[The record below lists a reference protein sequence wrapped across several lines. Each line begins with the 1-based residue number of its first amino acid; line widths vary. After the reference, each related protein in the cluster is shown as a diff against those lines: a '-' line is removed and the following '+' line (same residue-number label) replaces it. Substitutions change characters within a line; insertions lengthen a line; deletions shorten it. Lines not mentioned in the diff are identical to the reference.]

1 MDGNQPVHHAKEGIM
16 HFSKR
21 QSSIFFLIVGSM
33 IVLTGCQ
40 TIRDSNARSK
50 EEALAAAGFQMK
62 QALTPE
68 QLANVQSMPQRKL
81 VPHTKDGQIL
91 YVFADAKSCQ
101 CVYVGTEKNYQ
112 EYQKMVYQK
121 ELADEQETTAEM
133 NNEAMFNWG
142 AWGPWGPWGY

>member
-1 MDGNQPVHHAKEGIM
+1 MF
-16 HFSKR
+16 FSKWKF
-21 QSSIFFLIVGSM
+21 SLFFLIVCGA
-33 IVLTGCQ
+33 VALAGCQ

-50 EEALAAAGFQMK
+50 EEMLAAAGFQMK

-81 VPHTKDGQIL
+81 VPHTKDGRVL
-91 YVFADAKSCQ
+91 YVYADAEACQ

-112 EYQKMVYQK
+112 DYQKMVYQT
-121 ELADEQETTAEM
+121 ELADEQETTAEL
-133 NNEAMFNWG
+133 NNETMFNWG